1 MSDHV
6 ATHYV
11 KSRVIGTASGLYWQ
25 DGEILRPIMATD
37 EGKMIDVPVS
47 WKNNHAIDV
56 FKLVEG
62 LSDDKY

>member
-1 MSDHV
+1 MSAQE

-11 KSRVIGTASGLYWQ
+11 KSRVIGTASGLYYQ
-25 DGEILRPIMATD
+25 DGEILRPIIATD
-37 EGKMIDVPVS
+37 SGKLINIPAS

-62 LSDDKY
+62 LSYE

>member
-1 MSDHV
+1 MTERI

-11 KSRVIGTASGLYWQ
+11 KSRVIGTASGLYYQ
-25 DGEILRPIMATD
+25 DGEILRPIIATD
-37 EGKMIDVPVS
+37 EGKLINVPVS

-62 LSDDKY
+62 LSYE